1 MSGHKKRRAEAKSG
15 VGKKTKTGKG
25 SQPGEEYIEAVG
37 ETIPN
42 PVSGED
48 SQEEREGITASEAA
62 SENETENIVIEE
74 NTDSNDSSD
83 DDASTAESSDDEFK
97 TNRPLVLLS
106 PEDKEALMERTRKGK
121 DTTATS
127 KPGVV
132 FLGRIPHG
140 FYEKEMKA
148 YFSQF
153 GDVKRLRLSRNKK
166 TGKSKH
172 YAFIEFSSED
182 TAKIV
187 AETMDN
193 YLLFNHLLRCKFVP
207 EDGVHPETW
216 KGADKKFKVIPRAK
230 LQREKHNKSP
240 SKKTHDRQV
249 KSLLEKESNK
259 RARLQA
265 LGIDYDFPG
274 YSHNTAGRTT
284 SS

>member
-1 MSGHKKRRAEAKSG
+1 MSGLKKRRAEAKSG
-15 VGKKTKTGKG
+15 VGKKTKTGKA
-25 SQPGEEYIEAVG
+25 SQEAEEYIEAVG

-42 PVSGED
+42 PVSGEN
-48 SQEEREGITASEAA
+48 SQEEREGITASEVA
-62 SENETENIVIEE
+62 SENETDNILAAE
-74 NTDSNDSSD
+74 NTDSTYSSD
-83 DDASTAESSDDEFK
+83 DEAAAAESSDDEFQ

-106 PEDKEALMERTRKGK
+106 PEDKEALIKRTRKGQ
-121 DTTATS
+121 DITRTS

-132 FLGRIPHG
+132 YLGRIPHG

-172 YAFIEFSSED
+172 YAFIEFASED

-193 YLLFNHLLRCKFVP
+193 YLLFNHLLRCKFLP
-207 EDGVHPETW
+207 EDRIHPETW

-230 LQREKHNKSP
+230 LQREKHNKPP
-240 SKKTHDRQV
+240 SKETHDRQV

-259 RARLQA
+259 RARLQT

-274 YSHNTAGRTT
+274 YSHNTAGTT